1 MELSYFKLLLSS
13 YLKESHPDKA
23 ENRQFI
29 HERSELAIE
38 SYTQSVASGYTHSE
52 ATEQANVVLYQG
64 LHFSKYDT
72 LFDILTEEFSE
83 TVIEEQIAKRA
94 FEFLPS
100 CADVFVKYDLCDDFI
115 DSPEYDMLYSELTG
129 KLAGY
134 GI

>member
-13 YLKESHPDKA
+13 YLEESHPDKA

-29 HERSELAIE
+29 HERSELATE

-52 ATEQANVVLYQG
+52 ATEQANVLLYQG

-72 LFDILTEEFSE
+72 LYDIFSEEFSE
-83 TVIEEQIAKRA
+83 TVTEEQLAKRTL
-94 FEFLPS
+94 ELLPI
-100 CADVFVKYDLCDDFI
+100 CADVFVKYDLCDDFT
-115 DSPEYDMLYSELTG
+115 DSPEYDKLYSELTG
-129 KLAGY
+129 KLAEY